1 MQTTAASAIGAP
13 TNAYF
18 LSFQTGYLDAPLLVY
33 LPGLDETGK
42 DLISLQ
48 TASFEEDFN
57 VRALVIPSDD
67 LDDWDLLAAVTIALV
82 KDELTRTPKH
92 VPVYLC
98 GESFG
103 GCLALK
109 VLEKSPELFERVIL
123 SNPASSFHRVWWL
136 NLGATLFPLLPSFL
150 YELSASV
157 PVVSFLAPPDRISE
171 AARQGLLESTRSA
184 PKAAVPN
191 SKIRTL

>member
-67 LDDWDLLAAVTIALV
+67 LDDWDLLAAERSPWSKRA
-82 KDELTRTPKH
+82 DSHAQTRA
-92 VPVYLC
+92 
-98 GESFG
+98 
-103 GCLALK
+103 CLSVRRVFWRLSGAQSIR
-109 VLEKSPELFERVIL
+109 KS
-123 SNPASSFHRVWWL
+123 A
-136 NLGATLFPLLPSFL
+136 
-150 YELSASV
+150 
-157 PVVSFLAPPDRISE
+157 
-171 AARQGLLESTRSA
+171 
-184 PKAAVPN
+184 
-191 SKIRTL
+191 